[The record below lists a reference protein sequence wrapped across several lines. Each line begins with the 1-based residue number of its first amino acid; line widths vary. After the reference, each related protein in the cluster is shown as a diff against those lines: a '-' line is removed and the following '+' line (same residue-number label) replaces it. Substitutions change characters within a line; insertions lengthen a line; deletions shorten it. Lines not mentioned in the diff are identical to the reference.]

1 MEQEEDED
9 IAFAKWMSSFWG
21 HNLVDEGGKDVRA
34 RQRRQSKAPAE
45 RRASCPAQLS
55 AVRMSQMHSTTKVP
69 TPVSLK
75 GFKEIRRDKEDRGH
89 HLMKAK
95 TNEPTLNSQ
104 EENKRS
110 SVQTFTSTFQ
120 KHLKFRSRNTL
131 SLDKEED
138 PCVICHDDLRT
149 GYVRELHCMHRFH
162 KECIGMWLWKK
173 PTCPTC
179 RVKVKIP
186 NPFFWSSPKN
196 EDPMTATF

>member
-131 SLDKEED
+131 SLAGGKQYHC
-138 PCVICHDDLRT
+138 PSGTYVLIPVASNLGFPRVSLR
-149 GYVRELHCMHRFH
+149 
-162 KECIGMWLWKK
+162 
-173 PTCPTC
+173 
-179 RVKVKIP
+179 
-186 NPFFWSSPKN
+186 N
-196 EDPMTATF
+196 TAKQMEI